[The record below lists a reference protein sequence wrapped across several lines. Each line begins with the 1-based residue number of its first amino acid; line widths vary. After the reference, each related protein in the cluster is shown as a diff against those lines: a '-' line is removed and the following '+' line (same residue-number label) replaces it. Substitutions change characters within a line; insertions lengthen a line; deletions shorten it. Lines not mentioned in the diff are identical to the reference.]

1 MIYPL
6 HVIPKSQRPK
16 YFWPLLLLTL
26 LVMAILELV
35 NSPLI
40 TTAAPQGIV
49 SFELAGTPA
58 GTENILASWDPNAQ
72 VHAGFSLGLD
82 YLFMILYA
90 ATISLACLWAMDILH
105 ERDWPLAKAGSW
117 IAWGIWL
124 AAILD
129 AIENIALVMIFFGS
143 QSPFLP
149 LVARACAVSKF
160 GLIFIGLVFVLY
172 GLAVR
177 AVIRPQPNQ

>member
-1 MIYPL
+1 MIHPL
-6 HVIPKSQRPK
+6 HIITKRQRQK

-26 LVMAILELV
+26 LVMAILQLV

-58 GTENILASWDPNAQ
+58 GAENILTSWDPNAQ

-105 ERDWPLAKAGSW
+105 ERAWPLAIAGIW
-117 IAWGIWL
+117 IAWGVWL

-129 AIENIALVMIFFGS
+129 GVENIALVLILFGN
-143 QSPFLP
+143 QSTLLP
-149 LVARACAVSKF
+149 LVARLCAVSKF
-160 GLIFIGLVFVLY
+160 CLIFIGVVYVLY

-177 AVIRPQPNQ
+177 AVIRPQLDQ

>member
-1 MIYPL
+1 MIHHL
-6 HVIPKSQRPK
+6 HVITKRQREK
-16 YFWPLLLLTL
+16 YFWPLFLLTL
-26 LVMAILELV
+26 LVMAILQLV

-40 TTAAPQGIV
+40 TTAAPLGIV

-58 GTENILASWDPNAQ
+58 VAENILTSWDTNAQ

-90 ATISLACLWAMDILH
+90 SAISLACLWAMDILH
-105 ERDWPLAKAGSW
+105 DRDWPLALAGSW
-117 IAWGIWL
+117 IAWGVWL

-129 AIENIALVMIFFGS
+129 AIENIVLVMILFGS
-143 QSPFLP
+143 QGPFLP
-149 LVARACAVSKF
+149 LIARVCAVSKF
-160 GLIFIGLVFVLY
+160 SLIFIGVVFVLF

-177 AVIRPQPNQ
+177 AVIRPQPDQ